1 MTRHASLAA
10 RCASFVLAILPLAA
24 FAHLGQG
31 DLHGGLQAGLLH
43 PVSGLD
49 HVIAMIAVG
58 IWGAQLGAPAMWALP
73 VCFPLV
79 MALGGALGAAGV
91 PLPGIEIGIA
101 LSGVALGAMVA
112 FAARP
117 PLWAALTLVG
127 VFAIFHG
134 HAHGAELPPG
144 SDAVAYSVGF
154 VVATGMLHVCGIL
167 CGLAHR
173 SRLGARALRLA
184 GTMIASG
191 GCYFLVAHFAG
202 A

>member
-1 MTRHASLAA
+1 MRFL
-10 RCASFVLAILPLAA
+10 LLA
-24 FAHLGQG
+24 FAAVLPTAALAHTGAG
-31 DLHGGLQAGLLH
+31 DTSGFSHGFLH
-43 PVSGLD
+43 PLGGAD
-49 HVIAMIAVG
+49 HLLAMVAVG
-58 IWGAQLGAPAMWALP
+58 LFAAHLRGRALWLVPGAF
-73 VCFPLV
+73 VV
-79 MALGGALGAAGV
+79 MMAAGGALGAAGV
-91 PLPGIEIGIA
+91 GVPHVETGIA
-101 LSGVALGAMVA
+101 LSVMVLGAAIAGGLSVPTAVA
-112 FAARP
+112 M
-117 PLWAALTLVG
+117 TLAG
-127 VFAIFHG
+127 FFAIFHG